1 MSGRQ
6 ENTDLVRSELK
17 REMEGGA
24 FQEVLE
30 MISWGR
36 RHSIELTVGMF
47 CVTMIYAFGYM
58 TFNGLPLSL
67 FGVNGGIKVAVLF
80 SLVTITAFIL
90 LFLFAINGVICGVLV
105 VRVADRFCDGKN
117 VRVSVL
123 WRCVI
128 VVLFHV
134 LVLVAT
140 LFFISKHLKE
150 VDGFYVFLFSLIGGV
165 VFPSFLSWLL
175 FFRGYL
181 IRYYNFLIHFSVLFF
196 QSFVD
201 FSVVFL
207 FSKLEFI
214 RFSGDWTD
222 ICIIL
227 ICFSVSGGI
236 FCLFVFASVSVLS
249 RFSIGFFV
257 NLVVFLVCFS
267 VLCFALYFPAG
278 SVLVQ
283 RVLRVSAGGTGGCSV
298 ILWSGVLPDGLKVL
312 DDTRDRE
319 HGVVGAGRSVPV
331 YVENELGDSYV
342 VTVKKLKNVVT
353 SQEVPM
359 RQFYFVQKSFVS
371 GMEDCPKSKVE
382 NK

>member
-1 MSGRQ
+1 
-6 ENTDLVRSELK
+6 
-17 REMEGGA
+17 
-24 FQEVLE
+24 

-58 TFNGLPLSL
+58 TFSGLPLSL
-67 FGVNGGIKVAVLF
+67 FGVNAGIKVAVLF
-80 SLVTITAFIL
+80 SLITITSFIF
-90 LFLFAINGVICGVLV
+90 LFLFAINGVICGALV
-105 VRVADRFCDGKN
+105 ARVADRFCDGRD
-117 VRVSVL
+117 VRTAVF

-128 VVLFHV
+128 VVLFHA
-134 LVLVAT
+134 LMLIAI
-140 LFFISKHLKE
+140 LFFTSKYLKE
-150 VDGFYVFLFSLIGGV
+150 VHGFYVFLSSLIGGV

-175 FFRGYL
+175 FSRGSL
-181 IRYYNFLIHFSVLFF
+181 NRYYNFLIHSFALFF
-196 QSFVD
+196 QSFID
-201 FSVVFL
+201 FLVVSL
-207 FSKLEFI
+207 FYKLGAV
-214 RFSGDWTD
+214 RFSGEWSDV
-222 ICIIL
+222 CFVV
-227 ICFSVSGGI
+227 ICFSVLGGI
-236 FCLFVFASVSVLS
+236 FCLFVFVSVRVLS

-257 NLVVFLVCFS
+257 NLAIFLVCFS
-267 VLCFALYFPAG
+267 VLCSALYFPAG

-312 DDTRDRE
+312 DDTKARE

-331 YVENELGDSYV
+331 YIENELGDSYV
-342 VTVKKLKNVVT
+342 VTVKKLTNVVT